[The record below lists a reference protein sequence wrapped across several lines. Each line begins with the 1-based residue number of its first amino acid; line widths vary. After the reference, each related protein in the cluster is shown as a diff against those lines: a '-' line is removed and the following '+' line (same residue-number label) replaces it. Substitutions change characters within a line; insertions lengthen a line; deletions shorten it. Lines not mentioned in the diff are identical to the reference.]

1 MFSADTGAS
10 FRLDISPDRL
20 LIDSYDLDNTNEDRC
35 YFAVF
40 PQTQGRQDAWYLGNL
55 ILAEYYLVFD
65 MDDYFNGRV
74 ENHIQIGFAK
84 KNPAGITY
92 EKHPETYYS
101 ATGIHEGYAA

>member
-40 PQTQGRQDAWYLGNL
+40 PQT
-55 ILAEYYLVFD
+55 
-65 MDDYFNGRV
+65 
-74 ENHIQIGFAK
+74 
-84 KNPAGITY
+84 
-92 EKHPETYYS
+92 
-101 ATGIHEGYAA
+101 